1 MSRTKLILPI
11 CLSLGLI
18 ACKETVE
25 NNVKQSLANS
35 AAVGEELAV
44 FKAKVRSSLGENE
57 HLKAN
62 SEKWKKLFVG
72 QNVMDNDHIRTKQ
85 ESEVV
90 LNTADGTVF
99 VISENSNVEFN
110 TELRESVKG
119 EVNIFIRN
127 GNIQFDVQKQKDN
140 QFNFKTGTATASIRG
155 TAGFVG
161 SLDGQMVASLKE
173 GRVEVKDA
181 KGRTSNITQNQTV
194 LVTKSGDA
202 KTFQLESSGT
212 TALFAAL
219 NEMSKSGS
227 MDNMDQLEKDLKQFD
242 TKYVDQRKEFE
253 QNLKVKPVVI
263 PKAISQPSVTL
274 EAQMTAGVLVTV
286 MGQTDTVPASGVYK
300 RTFSWDK
307 SAAGTKRFM
316 AICSNG
322 SVEVPCNV
330 WVTEYAPVAEAPAAE
345 APAVEAPAEA
355 VVEDTLA
362 KANSAAVAPA
372 EKASE
377 KVAVETPDTSA
388 GENVAVK
395 PRVVP
400 KPGYGLVIKLVEDPL
415 DTLRL
420 VEVSKDG
427 VISDSLKIMLT
438 GISDANMKK
447 IESITIQRE
456 DVSEV
461 GARSEWVQSYVQ
473 KDNEIKGR
481 EYTVPLQVA
490 VGQTM
495 RYTVVAVLK
504 DGSEV
509 QESLCYRGV
518 EK

>member
-11 CLSLGLI
+11 CLSFGLI

-35 AAVGEELAV
+35 AVVEENVAV
-44 FKAKVRSSLGENE
+44 FKAKVRSALGENE

-62 SEKWKKLFVG
+62 TKNWKKLFVG
-72 QNVMDNDHIRTKQ
+72 QNIRDNDQIRTKQ

-99 VISENSNVEFN
+99 VISENSSVEFN
-110 TELRESVKG
+110 AELQESVKG
-119 EVNIFIRN
+119 EVNIFIRK

-161 SLDGQMVASLKE
+161 SLDGQLVASLKE

-181 KGRTSNITQNQTV
+181 KGRSSDITQNQTV
-194 LVTKSGDA
+194 LITKSGEA

-219 NEMSKSGS
+219 NEMSKTGS
-227 MDNMDQLEKDLKQFD
+227 LDNMEQLEKDLKQFD

-253 QNLKVKPVVI
+253 QNLKVNPVVI
-263 PKAISQPSVTL
+263 PKAISQPSITL
-274 EAQMTAGVLVTV
+274 EAKMTAGVLVTV

-316 AICSNG
+316 AVCSNG

-330 WVTEYAPVAEAPAAE
+330 WVTEYAPVAEAPATE
-345 APAVEAPAEA
+345 APAAEVPVEEKPAES
-355 VVEDTLA
+355 VTEDQ
-362 KANSAAVAPA
+362 ANSGSAAVNPA
-372 EKASE
+372 DSLDSVARE
-377 KVAVETPDTSA
+377 KVAE
-388 GENVAVK
+388 K

-400 KPGYGLVIKLVEDPL
+400 KPGYGLVIKLAEDPL

-420 VEVSKDG
+420 VEVSKNG
-427 VISDSLKIMLT
+427 ETSDSLKIMLT

-473 KDNEIKGR
+473 EDNEIQGR
-481 EYTVPLQVA
+481 EYAVPLQVA
-490 VGQTM
+490 VGQTL

-509 QESLCYRGV
+509 QESVCYRGV